1 MRVLIVCPIGVKTGG
16 PQALHQLCHELNIL
30 GVDSYLIPSA
40 PGEVQAEVSFSH
52 YMAPIFEGNG
62 FEPDDFLVVPETLL
76 VLSPE
81 FKGID
86 NSRTFIW
93 WLSVDNSP
101 LPWANNYEVKMNKVN
116 SEWGL
121 LAKSATSW
129 FTYLYER
136 LFEFKYGLLST
147 KSNSKFHRINPR
159 KVNNLCQSAYAM
171 NVLQSRGVNSV
182 GYLSDYVEVKQGVA
196 STLNNPVATRIR
208 VVYNFAK
215 SREQVEVLK
224 SLDGS
229 VDFIPLSGLSATDMA
244 EEFKNANLFLD
255 LGHFPGKDRLPREA
269 ILLGCPVLIA
279 KRGAARYEKDFP
291 LDDSFLIDLEFE
303 TPANVLSKIYRIAS
317 DKGSAFAQQGR
328 FFDDVIRQKEIFSEE
343 VKNFKNSLNVIKGG
357 IC

>member
-1 MRVLIVCPIGVKTGG
+1 
-16 PQALHQLCHELNIL
+16 
-30 GVDSYLIPSA
+30 
-40 PGEVQAEVSFSH
+40 
-52 YMAPIFEGNG
+52 
-62 FEPDDFLVVPETLL
+62 
-76 VLSPE
+76 
-81 FKGID
+81 
-86 NSRTFIW
+86 
-93 WLSVDNSP
+93 
-101 LPWANNYEVKMNKVN
+101 
-116 SEWGL
+116 
-121 LAKSATSW
+121 
-129 FTYLYER
+129 
-136 LFEFKYGLLST
+136 
-147 KSNSKFHRINPR
+147 
-159 KVNNLCQSAYAM
+159 M